1 MKANVSRGAGF
12 RGLLDY
18 IYGPGEDNHPG
29 RAVPV
34 SGAGNVLGTD
44 PRDLARQF
52 AISRQLRPDIKK
64 PVWHCSLSLPPGERL
79 PDEKWAEIARDFLAR
94 MGLDPDARQWHCV
107 RHTDQDHDH
116 IHLVVSRVALDAS
129 SWGGGNDVHQAID
142 ATQEMEKAHGLKLTP
157 GFKEGGEKKSLSKG
171 EVGRYRRTGKVP
183 DRVILQK
190 KIDAAR
196 KDCPD
201 FLTFVS
207 RLQEKK
213 VQVLPNGKSGQVGGV
228 SFRLVE
234 GGDPFSGSSLGKA
247 YKWQRIAA
255 DTHFDADQDAELI
268 ARLRLEATAA
278 GVAGGIGPACL
289 MQDERPDLYRGRGQV
304 APEKAREQYYQRQA
318 DGSWTSRRSGWVVFR
333 EEENQIIMMSRRD
346 AAIRAGLT
354 TAAEKFGSPLEV
366 SGEDEFRRKAWLLGS
381 QMGLKIKGYEPTAE
395 DLGELAAWREKHG
408 GPTVTDS
415 IGPAQQ
421 NKEVQSSYTLP
432 AEEMSHHEH
441 NRKNE
446 PANRGNRVPDRS
458 GAQGGTTAP
467 EAGGNASAAT
477 APTKVGLASADSGA
491 GGKDTVAATGAAGA
505 GGAGDRDADRAA
517 AAATREGDGS
527 RAGDP
532 QSHGVPGGPGGAVAG
547 RDSRVQS
554 GSRADDSRREGRA
567 AGGREI
573 HAAGGDADGA
583 GRGQRAGSD
592 TQGPIADPHGTQI
605 LRHVPPRDVA
615 DLCDFGRHFRACLAE
630 EQAGSNDDQGSGDVP
645 LNLVQ
650 SDRPGKTPD
659 REDHRS
665 PDPEPTG
672 PNTASEKKVETTPAK
687 KHKAPSQSM

>member
-1 MKANVSRGAGF
+1 MKAKVSRGGGF
-12 RGLLDY
+12 RGVINY
-18 IYGPGEDNHPG
+18 IHGPGENNHPG

-34 SGAGNVLGTD
+34 RGAGNVLGTD

-52 AISRQLRPDIKK
+52 AVSRQLRPDIKK

-94 MGLDPDARQWHCV
+94 MGLDPDRHAWHCV

-116 IHLVVSRVALDAS
+116 IHLVVSRVSLNAS
-129 SWGGGNDVHQAID
+129 VWHGKNDVRQAIEV
-142 ATQEMEKAHGLKLTP
+142 TQDMEKVHGLQLTP
-157 GFKEGGEKKSLSKG
+157 GFDEGGEKKSLSKG
-171 EVGRYRRTGKVP
+171 EVGRYRRTGQVP

-207 RLQEKK
+207 RLKEKK

-228 SFRLVE
+228 SFRLME

-278 GVAGGIGPACL
+278 GVAGGIGPAGL

-304 APEKAREQYYQRQA
+304 APEKAREQYFQRQA

-333 EEENQIIMMSRRD
+333 EEENQITMMSRRD

-381 QMGLKIKGYEPTAE
+381 QMGLQIKGYEPTAE

-408 GPTVTDS
+408 GPKITDS
-415 IGPAQQ
+415 IRPAEQ
-421 NKEVQSSYTLP
+421 EVQPSYMLP

-441 NRKNE
+441 DRKNE
-446 PANRGNRVPDRS
+446 PADRGSRVTGRS
-458 GAQGGTTAP
+458 GAPGGTTALETGGDAGCAGRGDAVATP
-467 EAGGNASAAT
+467 AANSGTGRRDIEVAAGPADAGGS
-477 APTKVGLASADSGA
+477 
-491 GGKDTVAATGAAGA
+491 
-505 GGAGDRDADRAA
+505 GDRDADRAA
-517 AAATREGDGS
+517 ASATRESDGPRFFGPESNGGLVTTGYAAPGGHGVLPGS
-527 RAGDP
+527 RGENGRCSGDHP
-532 QSHGVPGGPGGAVAG
+532 
-547 RDSRVQS
+547 
-554 GSRADDSRREGRA
+554 
-567 AGGREI
+567 AGGRKI
-573 HAAGGDADGA
+573 PATIGDTDGGGC
-583 GRGQRAGSD
+583 GPRAGSD
-592 TQGPIADPHGTQI
+592 TQGPVADPHGTQI
-605 LRHVPPRDVA
+605 LRHVPPVSIVE
-615 DLCDFGRHFRACLAE
+615 LGDFRRNFRACLAA
-630 EQAGSNDDQGSGDVP
+630 EQAGPDVSQGGGDVP
-645 LNLVQ
+645 LDLVP

-659 REDHRS
+659 REDHR
-665 PDPEPTG
+665 PATPEPTG
-672 PNTASEKKVETTPAK
+672 LDTANEKKVETPPARKQKTPSPA
-687 KHKAPSQSM
+687 